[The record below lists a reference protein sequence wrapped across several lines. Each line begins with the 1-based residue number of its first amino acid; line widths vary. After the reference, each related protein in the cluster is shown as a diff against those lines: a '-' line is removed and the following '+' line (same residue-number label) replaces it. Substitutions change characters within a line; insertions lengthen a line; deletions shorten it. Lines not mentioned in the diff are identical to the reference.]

1 MENIQYLLLIV
12 GQLFCAYRAI
22 AAKRILPA
30 TLYLAGVSAMTA
42 GILYTLGAHYVAV
55 IELSVGAGLVTVL
68 LLYGMSVVG
77 DDALDPTSVIPKP
90 LAFTAVVI
98 VVILLGGMAYPL
110 TQQGATPP
118 HKMAELTQGLWQQR
132 VLDVYIQVALV
143 FAGVLGVLG
152 LLSEQA
158 PFWREKYSTVHSEI
172 PETVMQVEELQR

>member
-1 MENIQYLLLIV
+1 
-12 GQLFCAYRAI
+12 
-22 AAKRILPA
+22 
-30 TLYLAGVSAMTA
+30 MTA

-90 LAFTAVVI
+90 LAFTAVVV

-110 TQQGATPP
+110 VLQAETP